1 MYLTT
6 NGREPSEYSAGE
18 ANKSCILS
26 ISYKETIAN
35 WLANCIKLAAQ
46 FPLVRETIIQYYN
59 LVNEITYQETNNS
72 MDEKITNLLLDG
84 INFDLALKLDAEFA
98 NTRNK
103 FFEETFVEIT
113 MKAAESLGKKLRVY
127 DKVDFSA
134 SEVEFGDICTDGYS
148 IVFGF
153 EGSYK
158 DFYISVYADGEH
170 GEESMKKIKE
180 NLQNI
185 SGKNDFQKT
194 SWTHWQYIGMNN
206 NRTVA
211 NILKDREKT
220 IQEIKKTLND
230 ILSCI

>member
-1 MYLTT
+1 MKKIVLCFITLSLLISPFFAKPKEPSKKQREEFTDYYLVYLTT

-148 IVFGF
+148 IVC
-153 EGSYK
+153 
-158 DFYISVYADGEH
+158 H
-170 GEESMKKIKE
+170 
-180 NLQNI
+180 
-185 SGKNDFQKT
+185 
-194 SWTHWQYIGMNN
+194 
-206 NRTVA
+206 
-211 NILKDREKT
+211 
-220 IQEIKKTLND
+220 
-230 ILSCI
+230 